1 MKIPRTIPLAL
12 LISLPIFGAIF
23 LPKHWAPLAGL
34 TLFTKGML
42 GYGLMVLLSL
52 GTMVCFGEGRWKDFG
67 FQKITGTWWRFVLYA
82 VALGAVNALAIK
94 LSPGK
99 GMEGALKELRPIQ
112 VPLLIIVASAAEE
125 FFARGWLQG
134 FLQPLQTRL
143 VKLGP
148 ASVSVPVLTGA
159 LAFGAMHLKVG
170 FKTDAWTGAT
180 VVVFATFLGLLAG
193 IVRERTRSLLPA
205 ITVHLAGNA
214 GGILGSL
221 IYLLIRRVQGV
232 PLPHLG

>member
-1 MKIPRTIPLAL
+1 MKIHRTVPMAL

-23 LPKHWAPLAGL
+23 LPKHWGPLAGL
-34 TLFTKGML
+34 ALFTKGML

-52 GTMVCFGEGRWKDFG
+52 GAMVCFGEGRWKEFG

-112 VPLLIIVASAAEE
+112 IPLLIIVASAAEE
-125 FFARGWLQG
+125 FFTRGWLQG

-170 FKTDAWTGAT
+170 FTTDAWTGVA
-180 VVVFATFLGLLAG
+180 VVIFATLVGLLAG
-193 IVRERTRSLLPA
+193 IARERTGSLLPA
-205 ITVHLAGNA
+205 IAVHLAGNG

-221 IYLLIRRVQGV
+221 IYLLIQRAQGLHQ
-232 PLPHLG
+232 PYPG